1 MAYKI
6 VEALCTACGAC
17 EPECPNN
24 AISLKGAVYVID
36 PVKCTECEGFHD
48 TPQCAEV
55 CPRPETCIPA

>member
-24 AISLKGAVYVID
+24 AISLQGFTYVID
-36 PVKCTECEGFHD
+36 PAKCKECEGIHD
-48 TPQCAEV
+48 SPQCAEV